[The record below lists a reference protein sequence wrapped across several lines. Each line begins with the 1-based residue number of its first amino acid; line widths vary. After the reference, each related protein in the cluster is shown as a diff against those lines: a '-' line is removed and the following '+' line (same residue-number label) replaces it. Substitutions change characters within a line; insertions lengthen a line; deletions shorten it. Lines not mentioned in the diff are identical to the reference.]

1 MKEPETI
8 MFLILDTSHGSSSGS
23 TATTTSVIVE
33 KDNVVNW
40 TELKGKVSRV
50 SAHQV
55 ESYRAQERDERR
67 ELPQSSST
75 RVLHIQGCT
84 TFKRGTIL
92 VEGDMVGKAT
102 MDLIPFLNMRKLV
115 LGTFKSIN
123 PRHIITYLGS
133 KGNGIA
139 DKNFKMHSS
148 PMTLRSHAMKRIEVM
163 NDQMIGSSS
172 PLDNHSAMSTGLQD
186 QSKTNNDS
194 SA

>member
-1 MKEPETI
+1 MAAPLSHAILCRSMKNIKPAICTPRRKMKEPETI

-23 TATTTSVIVE
+23 TATTTSVSEIEEENSIVE

-84 TFKRGTIL
+84 T
-92 VEGDMVGKAT
+92 
-102 MDLIPFLNMRKLV
+102 
-115 LGTFKSIN
+115 
-123 PRHIITYLGS
+123 
-133 KGNGIA
+133 
-139 DKNFKMHSS
+139 
-148 PMTLRSHAMKRIEVM
+148 
-163 NDQMIGSSS
+163 
-172 PLDNHSAMSTGLQD
+172 
-186 QSKTNNDS
+186 
-194 SA
+194 